1 MNMKPVQ
8 IEGFAT
14 IRKDQKELNGGGLL
28 LFIRIHL
35 TFEKFKSDQRGGP
48 EIQAICIRSS
58 KTQWFIFAMS
68 TLQIRTIKLLD

>member
-14 IRKDQKELNGGGLL
+14 IRKDRKELNGGGLL

-35 TFEKFKSDQRGGP
+35 TYEKFQSAERAGRQYAYGHQKHNG
-48 EIQAICIRSS
+48 
-58 KTQWFIFAMS
+58 FIFTMS